1 MPDDVVADRG
11 DLFVG
16 VCVGEWRHRVVA
28 TKRSDPDAFKYG
40 ADNICAGGVI
50 HAPRAA
56 KSCIVALLQ
65 LAQAEANT
73 WKPALSSRSA
83 PGDHAVAPFNV
94 PGSWTIRAASS
105 DRCAGTVLKY
115 RVSAAMSSEDR

>member
-40 ADNICAGGVI
+40 ADNICAGGGL
-50 HAPRAA
+50 HPSRAA
-56 KSCIVALLQ
+56 KACLFGLLTNALPT
-65 LAQAEANT
+65 LATRPRPTEYLEART
-73 WKPALSSRSA
+73 LVPLRSVRTS
-83 PGDHAVAPFNV
+83 PCPL
-94 PGSWTIRAASS
+94 PQR
-105 DRCAGTVLKY
+105 
-115 RVSAAMSSEDR
+115 

>member
-11 DLFVG
+11 DLFIG

-50 HAPRAA
+50 HAARAA
-56 KSCIVALLQ
+56 KACIVGLLTISRPT
-65 LAQAEANT
+65 LAARPSPSGYLAVGT
-73 WKPALSSRSA
+73 PVAVPSRGTR
-83 PGDHAVAPFNV
+83 PGGVQPT
-94 PGSWTIRAASS
+94 PI
-105 DRCAGTVLKY
+105 
-115 RVSAAMSSEDR
+115 

>member
-11 DLFVG
+11 DLFIG

-50 HAPRAA
+50 FAARGPNFCLFGFLTNAVPPCAGRAN
-56 KSCIVALLQ
+56 SSQYPEDWPFALARTL
-65 LAQAEANT
+65 LVRSGA
-73 WKPALSSRSA
+73 ALSSRQQHNQS
-83 PGDHAVAPFNV
+83 
-94 PGSWTIRAASS
+94 RA
-105 DRCAGTVLKY
+105 
-115 RVSAAMSSEDR
+115 